1 MVNELH
7 WFFYELEIVRELYR
21 QLSQPTTTVDEK
33 LGNLKL
39 YFGEI
44 WIFLTWYKFDFCFV
58 EMVPY
63 CLCDKRGAQEYEN
76 VSVLDEGNLGYYK
89 TAC

>member
-1 MVNELH
+1 
-7 WFFYELEIVRELYR
+7 
-21 QLSQPTTTVDEK
+21 
-33 LGNLKL
+33 
-39 YFGEI
+39 
-44 WIFLTWYKFDFCFV
+44 
-58 EMVPY
+58 MVPY